1 MSSDN
6 TIRTFLAIE
15 IPKEILDQFERLH
28 YRLDRSMTGV
38 VRWAKPGSIHLTLKF
53 FGNITERDIRS
64 IEDTLKGKASALAPI
79 PIAVGTMGV
88 FPNLS
93 KPRVLWVGITPGL
106 RELKAT
112 QAEIE
117 AVLEAAGFPREERAY
132 RPHLTLGRM
141 KADRKIDGLDKAIES
156 NKDFAAGSFTASEM
170 ILFRSDL
177 KPTGPVY
184 TALAKFKLGG

>member
-93 KPRVLWVGITPGL
+93 KPRVLWVGITTGL
-106 RELKAT
+106 RELTAT

-177 KPTGPVY
+177 KPTGTVY

>member
-1 MSSDN
+1 MSNDN

-15 IPKEILDQFERLH
+15 IPKEILEQFERLQ
-28 YRLDRSMTGV
+28 YRLGRSMTGV
-38 VRWAKPGSIHLTLKF
+38 IRWAKTGSTHLTLKF

-64 IEDTLKGKASALAPI
+64 IDDTLKTKAPALNPI

-93 KPRVLWVGITPGL
+93 RPRVLWVGITTGL
-106 RELKAT
+106 KELTAM

-117 AVLEAAGFPREERAY
+117 AALETAGFPREERPY

-141 KADRKIDGLDKAIES
+141 KTDRRIEGLDKAVE
-156 NKDFAAGSFTASEM
+156 DHRGFEAGNFTAREM

-184 TALAKFKLGG
+184 TALATFKLGG

>member
-28 YRLDRSMTGV
+28 YRLDRSLTGV

-53 FGNITERDIRS
+53 FGNITERDIRN
-64 IEDTLKGKASALAPI
+64 IDDALKAKAPALAPI

-93 KPRVLWVGITPGL
+93 RPRVLWVGLTTGL
-106 RELKAT
+106 KELTAT

-117 AVLEAAGFPREERAY
+117 AALEAAGFAREERAY
-132 RPHLTLGRM
+132 RPHLTIGRM

-156 NKDFAAGSFTASEM
+156 NKDFAAGSFTAKEM